1 MEMGR
6 RIYKQ
11 AEAGEEEVA
20 CICGVVAR
28 ARVARGDMI
37 REGRLPWLAS

>member
-6 RIYKQ
+6 RIYKLEKRRLH
-11 AEAGEEEVA
+11 A
-20 CICGVVAR
+20 CGVVAR